1 MTVREAI
8 DILEDC
14 DPDAVL
20 VDFDGEEFE
29 SIEDLGDV
37 VEFNY
42 GK

>member
-14 DPDAVL
+14 DLDAVL
-20 VDFDGEEFE
+20 TDPDGYEFE
-29 SIEDLGDV
+29 SIEDLGDI
-37 VEFNY
+37 VELNY